1 VTIVPGSPQVESP
14 DQAVILNVGG
24 SWSDGVMEATE
35 RLAEVLE
42 QITELERS
50 IRAAQAEQLRWVHE
64 LREAMRDVEAHPA
77 RTDRDNREWA
87 DRACSTEL
95 ATALRVHERTAV
107 RHVHDAT
114 ALAVRL
120 PSTAEA
126 FGAGEVSLQ
135 HVRDLIDAVGLFADG
150 RIGEFEREALE
161 KAREMTPVA
170 FRRALRRMEHR
181 YQPTAPSLRKQRAL
195 EQRRLVVEL
204 AHDGMAWV
212 NLFCAAEEAVA
223 IRARIGA
230 MVGVRERKD
239 PRTRAQRDADA
250 AVSLLL
256 GRTEPEAAP
265 GPGDLGAVRATVH
278 FTIPALTL
286 LGDGEQSATLDEV
299 GPIDIETA
307 RRIASHV
314 PSIRSILT
322 DPVTGAMLRYGRKSR
337 RVPADLAGWLRIRD
351 GRCRF
356 PGCEKPA
363 AGSDIDHTVA
373 FDDDGCT
380 DHDNLAHLCRHH
392 HRVKHN
398 TGWRMWQHAD
408 GVIRWRSPSGRWHD
422 TRPEQQARAG

>member
-1 VTIVPGSPQVESP
+1 
-14 DQAVILNVGG
+14 
-24 SWSDGVMEATE
+24 MEATA
-35 RLAEVLE
+35 RLAEALE
-42 QITELERS
+42 HITELERS

-64 LREAMRDVEAHPA
+64 LREAMREVEAHPA
-77 RTDRDNREWA
+77 RTDRENREWA
-87 DRACSTEL
+87 DRACSTEV

-107 RHVHDAT
+107 RHVHDAA

-120 PSTAEA
+120 PATAEA
-126 FGAGEVSLQ
+126 LGAGEVSLQ
-135 HVRDLIDAVGLFADG
+135 HVRDLIDAVGLIPDERAA
-150 RIGEFEREALE
+150 EFEREALQ
-161 KAREMTPVA
+161 KASQMTPVA
-170 FRRALRRMEHR
+170 FRKALRRMEHR
-181 YQPTAPSLRKQRAL
+181 YQPTAPELRKRRAL
-195 EQRRLVVEL
+195 AERRLIVEP

-230 MVGVRERKD
+230 MVGVRERND
-239 PRTRAQRDADA
+239 SRTRAQREADA

-256 GRTEPEAAP
+256 GRAEPEAAP
-265 GPGDLGAVRATVH
+265 HPGDLGAVRATVH
-278 FTIPALTL
+278 LTIPALTL
-286 LGDGEQSATLDEV
+286 LGHGEQPATLDEL
-299 GPIDIETA
+299 GPIDTETA

-314 PSIRSILT
+314 PSIRPILT
-322 DPVTGAMLRYGRKSR
+322 DPVTGAMLRYGRKTR

-363 AGSDIDHTVA
+363 AGSDIDHTIA
-373 FDDDGCT
+373 CDDDGCT

-392 HRVKHN
+392 HRLKHN

-422 TRPEQQARAG
+422 TYPERQARAG

>member
-1 VTIVPGSPQVESP
+1 
-14 DQAVILNVGG
+14 
-24 SWSDGVMEATE
+24 
-35 RLAEVLE
+35 
-42 QITELERS
+42 
-50 IRAAQAEQLRWVHE
+50 
-64 LREAMRDVEAHPA
+64 
-77 RTDRDNREWA
+77 
-87 DRACSTEL
+87 
-95 ATALRVHERTAV
+95 
-107 RHVHDAT
+107 
-114 ALAVRL
+114 
-120 PSTAEA
+120 
-126 FGAGEVSLQ
+126 
-135 HVRDLIDAVGLFADG
+135 
-150 RIGEFEREALE
+150 
-161 KAREMTPVA
+161 
-170 FRRALRRMEHR
+170 
-181 YQPTAPSLRKQRAL
+181 
-195 EQRRLVVEL
+195 
-204 AHDGMAWV
+204 
-212 NLFCAAEEAVA
+212 
-223 IRARIGA
+223 
-230 MVGVRERKD
+230 
-239 PRTRAQRDADA
+239 
-250 AVSLLL
+250 
-256 GRTEPEAAP
+256 
-265 GPGDLGAVRATVH
+265 VRATVH

>member
-1 VTIVPGSPQVESP
+1 
-14 DQAVILNVGG
+14 
-24 SWSDGVMEATE
+24 MEATA
-35 RLAEVLE
+35 RLAEALE
-42 QITELERS
+42 HITGLERS

-64 LREAMRDVEAHPA
+64 LRETMREVEAHPA

-87 DRACSTEL
+87 DRACSSEL

-107 RHVHDAT
+107 RHMHNAT
-114 ALAVRL
+114 ALVVRL
-120 PSTAEA
+120 PSAAEA
-126 FGAGEVSLQ
+126 LAAGQVSLQ
-135 HVRDLIDAVGLFADG
+135 HVRDLIDAVELIPDE
-150 RIGEFEREALE
+150 RVGEFEREALE
-161 KAREMTPVA
+161 KARLMTPVA

-181 YQPTAPSLRKQRAL
+181 YQPIAPELRKRRAL
-195 EQRRLVVEL
+195 DERRLIVEQ

-230 MVGVRERKD
+230 LVGVRERND
-239 PRTRAQRDADA
+239 PRTKAQRDADA

-256 GRTEPEAAP
+256 GRAEPETEPR
-265 GPGDLGAVRATVH
+265 PGDLGAVRATVH
-278 FTIPALTL
+278 LTIPALTV
-286 LGDGEQSATLDEV
+286 LGYGEQLATLDEV

-307 RRIASHV
+307 GHIASHV
-314 PSIRSILT
+314 PSIRPILT
-322 DPVTGAMLRYGRKSR
+322 DPVTGAMLRYGRKTR
-337 RVPADLAGWLRIRD
+337 RVPVDLAGWLRIRD

-356 PGCEKPA
+356 PGCEKPV
-363 AGSDIDHTVA
+363 AGSDIDHTAA

-392 HRVKHN
+392 HRLKHN

-422 TRPEQQARAG
+422 THPEQQARAG